1 MQKMRQDSE
10 CFEGYLFFSVRYR
23 YYFIG
28 RSPYLFFPVILH
40 RKEPNRYSPKYTYI
54 ESIARKRRLYF
65 IYLFISGESKLSQK
79 GKCILS
85 FREPCGPGMKWSG
98 KKEEKG
104 DKLAMPTNTFYSV
117 SYLIYGIRPDL
128 SQAWW
133 CTPCSPQ
140 CSPGRSWSPSLLV
153 CFHWSF
159 VVCCT
164 LTLTP
169 AYNTCCAQLTE

>member
-1 MQKMRQDSE
+1 MFRRFSKWIV
-10 CFEGYLFFSVRYR
+10 FSVRYR
-23 YYFIG
+23 YYFIEK
-28 RSPYLFFPVILH
+28 SPYLFFPVILH
-40 RKEPNRYSPKYTYI
+40 RKDPNRYSPKYTYI
-54 ESIARKRRLYF
+54 ESIAWKRRLYF
-65 IYLFISGESKLSQK
+65 IYLLTSGESSFLWK

-98 KKEEKG
+98 KKQEKG
-104 DKLAMPTNTFYSV
+104 NKLSLLTNTFCFV
-117 SYLIYGIRPDL
+117 SYLFNGIRPDL

-153 CFHWSF
+153 CFHSTF
-159 VVCCT
+159 VFCCT

-169 AYNTCCAQLTE
+169 AYNTCCA